1 VHPASERAQPD
12 VRHRVANRIDERI
25 TDALE
30 APKPEGVDLD
40 VVDRA
45 AAALEAGDLPRTREL
60 LQTSIGA
67 GPVVGGEQPQ
77 PIRETSGQPGQPAFA
92 VGAETGTAIVLDV
105 FDPRTRFDAGEI
117 VLLVLSLTA
126 IGLGVWLAWRFRP
139 PEPEHA
145 NNLAWSL
152 GGLTAVSACRGH

>member
-1 VHPASERAQPD
+1 
-12 VRHRVANRIDERI
+12 
-25 TDALE
+25 
-30 APKPEGVDLD
+30 
-40 VVDRA
+40 
-45 AAALEAGDLPRTREL
+45 
-60 LQTSIGA
+60 
-67 GPVVGGEQPQ
+67 
-77 PIRETSGQPGQPAFA
+77 